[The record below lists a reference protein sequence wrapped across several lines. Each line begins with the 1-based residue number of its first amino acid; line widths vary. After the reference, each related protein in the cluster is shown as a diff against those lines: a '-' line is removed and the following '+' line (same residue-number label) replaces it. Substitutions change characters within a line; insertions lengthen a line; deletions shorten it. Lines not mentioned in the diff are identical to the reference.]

1 MREGQGRM
9 AEGREGPVGS
19 TRSPWFWFSCNPG
32 VRAPRTEAHTPAS
45 TRVYSHVHTPFHSL
59 LFWNTLASASA
70 DPISL
75 SLSLSLSLSHTH
87 THTHTRARAAA
98 LTRPAQRHPTTPPS
112 YCRSRGD
119 PSGRVGRGMGN
130 REGETPLLLSP
141 PLSQAKGL
149 EGKAQMPGRNRA
161 GCKVTLQNEIP
172 VWCLL
177 KMPALFLD
185 VRCG

>member
-1 MREGQGRM
+1 MHHAQKLTPPPAHVYTVM
-9 AEGREGPVGS
+9 CTPLS
-19 TRSPWFWFSCNPG
+19 ILCFSGIRWHP
-32 VRAPRTEAHTPAS
+32 PLPTP
-45 TRVYSHVHTPFHSL
+45 
-59 LFWNTLASASA
+59 
-70 DPISL
+70 SL

-130 REGETPLLLSP
+130 REGETRLLSP